1 MHCLKTNKK
10 RIIKYFAPCIPC
22 MHALGSVFEFLF
34 FRVFLDLVV
43 MRTLN
48 ALVQQYPVI
57 IRVYAHLVI
66 MDLA

>member
-1 MHCLKTNKK
+1 MHWAAYLSF
-10 RIIKYFAPCIPC
+10 YFFVWI
-22 MHALGSVFEFLF
+22 F
-34 FRVFLDLVV
+34 FLDLVV

>member
-1 MHCLKTNKK
+1 MHCLKTKK
-10 RIIKYFAPCIPC
+10 KNHKIFCSMY
-22 MHALGSVFEFLF
+22 MHALGSIFEFLF
-34 FRVFLDLVV
+34 FVWIFFLDLVV